1 MLVRWSIE
9 VQRRLIMH
17 PSIHEQLSKQRM
29 EALQHEA
36 AVAQRINRAKKD
48 LDNKTGSNSLT
59 QLLWYLLFGM
69 RIPTPNQKQGEEY
82 SIGGLQANLNAITRV
97 VGCVALGFGL
107 LIGGFLYS
115 SFGLLP
121 IVLLASI
128 ILVVVSIPI
137 LMRSVSVLSKHNQVP
152 SHR

>member
-1 MLVRWSIE
+1 
-9 VQRRLIMH
+9 MH
-17 PSIHEQLSKQRM
+17 PSIHEQMSKQRM